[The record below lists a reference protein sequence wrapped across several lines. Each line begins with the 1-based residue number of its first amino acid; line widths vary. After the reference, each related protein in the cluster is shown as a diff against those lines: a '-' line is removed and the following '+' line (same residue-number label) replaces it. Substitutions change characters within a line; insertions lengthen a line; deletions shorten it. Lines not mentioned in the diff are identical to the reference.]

1 MLRKV
6 LCIGLMGILL
16 GVAVPAAADEGI
28 KAPAPPSKSRAN
40 SGSKRALWTI
50 VGIGAGFGAGLLV
63 GLHAFDDAIDS
74 DRKVWMTAL
83 AGAAAGG
90 VAGNLLGK
98 NIGRSPV
105 VTGGSAWRSDI
116 VPDVSWEAA
125 RPAADA
131 ALRNRVRA
139 LSAATRRTGS

>member
-1 MLRKV
+1 MLRQA

-16 GVAVPAAADEGI
+16 GGAVPAAAGDDT
-28 KAPAPPSKSRAN
+28 KAAAPPPKARAS
-40 SGSKRALWTI
+40 SGSKRALWTM

-74 DRKVWMTAL
+74 DRKVWMSAL

-90 VAGNLLGK
+90 VAGNLLSK

-105 VTGGSAWRSDI
+105 VTGGSSWRSDD
-116 VPDVSWEAA
+116 VPDVSWQAV

-139 LSAATRRTGS
+139 VSAGW